1 MTPLFEQLGGQTR
14 GSPPTRVYAVNLPRL
29 GFVEEREEVPAN
41 PPEGGLE
48 NREGEAC
55 RGNGIDRVST
65 LDHRFVTGDRGE
77 GVLACHREL
86 AGEEYPAQSH
96 EAGTPLFPIRTLA
109 ALFPQAGTG
118 SPMRFRTRSA
128 LSVIILLGSPTV
140 SREKGLSLSLY
151 FGHHFGSLPAF
162 R

>member
-1 MTPLFEQLGGQTR
+1 
-14 GSPPTRVYAVNLPRL
+14 
-29 GFVEEREEVPAN
+29 
-41 PPEGGLE
+41 
-48 NREGEAC
+48 
-55 RGNGIDRVST
+55 
-65 LDHRFVTGDRGE
+65 LDHRFVSGDRGE
-77 GVLACHREL
+77 RVLAGHREL
-86 AGEEYPAQSH
+86 AGEEDPAQSH

-128 LSVIILLGSPTV
+128 LSVITLLGSPTA

-162 R
+162 RSSGCTASISQPPTLLRFFLTRARAFSAR